1 MSEEIDKVIHKGEEF
16 FQDAEYLFEGQRYE
30 ATVNR
35 CYYAMFTSVQALLI
49 TKNMFSKTHQGLQ
62 VKFNELFIKT
72 EVLPV
77 ELGRM
82 LSETFEKRQFGDYDV
97 DASISQQDAKKV
109 LDNARQFLDSIK
121 KYLTTLHQ

>member
-1 MSEEIDKVIHKGEEF
+1 MSEEINKIIHKAEEF
-16 FQDAEYLFEGQRYE
+16 YQDAEYLFQGQRYE

-49 TKNMFSKTHQGLQ
+49 TKNVFSKTHQGLQ

-72 EVLPV
+72 GILPV
-77 ELGRM
+77 ELGKT
-82 LSETFEKRQFGDYDV
+82 LNETFEKRQFGDYDV
-97 DASISQQDAKKV
+97 DADISEQDAKKV

-121 KYLTTLHQ
+121 KNLH